1 MNRTNAAVRQQS
13 NHCRSGVRESLAELE
28 AVLAA
33 CEKMAKNIQVDAR
46 NILEKENG
54 INSAESELLEV
65 DDLSSS
71 TVLRRDTS
79 SSDDVIRCLQK
90 EATAHHGQ
98 ALESQQRKQ
107 LEECESSG
115 KRNMFEMIS
124 DEEEVAP
131 GLIQPEL
138 AARDRPVFDV
148 SSLDSTTKLSNKSAD
163 VNSNFLIERHK
174 DEPQEI
180 RTSSDDSKL
189 SELYL
194 DLEQS
199 SSRSTQPACFKLEG
213 KYFLL
218 PSETKVSAVSTDG
231 LQGLD
236 SQTKISKPPVTQVK
250 SAPNLL
256 SLIAEPPAKNNST
269 SSTNTNTT
277 TSVAV
282 TTTSVA
288 VTTNSSSEDCKPKS
302 DEGLLSVDVVTPA
315 TPANTELANEGSC
328 YSFSELLDA
337 VPNDLPFSQ
346 PNQKGVSRRISEPQ
360 VGSKKLEDK
369 TEAVDSHTPGVVLR
383 KPYARSQSDVTYK
396 LQETVSRCFMY

>member
-79 SSDDVIRCLQK
+79 SSDDVIRSLQK
-90 EATAHHGQ
+90 EATAHHCQ

-115 KRNMFEMIS
+115 KGNMFEMIS
-124 DEEEVAP
+124 DEEEEVAS
-131 GLIQPEL
+131 GLSQPEL

-163 VNSNFLIERHK
+163 INSNFLIERHK
-174 DEPQEI
+174 DEPLEI
-180 RTSSDDSKL
+180 RTSGDDSKF

-269 SSTNTNTT
+269 SSTNTN
-277 TSVAV
+277 